1 MRCGEGADSDS
12 EQRPGAPTL
21 TLLTT
26 SPVPWRQCHPA
37 RAAKRPP
44 PPGRCLPP
52 PLPCPGVA
60 SSSWGATACL
70 SPASSSSSPGSAEGW
85 SHRLQLEDRPHCAVR
100 RGAGENNNQ
109 TGKQSRPQ
117 RSKPPGAA
125 CTGQGAGAFLPA
137 VCDGQSLPSLSQGG
151 GAGSGQ
157 VFGGERETRRR
168 LFVLR
173 SHPLHGGTQQV
184 CLLPLPTRREAADF
198 NRCLA
203 LCTRTGAPGGCAA
216 SRVWCKAR
224 RVRLPF
230 PASLWSLGVVPGTG
244 SVAFACGINKI
255 CRWLG

>member
-70 SPASSSSSPGSAEGW
+70 SPASSSPGSAEGW

-117 RSKPPGAA
+117 RSKPPGAV
-125 CTGQGAGAFLPA
+125 LPA
-137 VCDGQSLPSLSQGG
+137 QGRVLEPSCQRCAMGKASPASPREVELAVVRFLGGRERPGG
-151 GAGSGQ
+151 GY
-157 VFGGERETRRR
+157 
-168 LFVLR
+168 
-173 SHPLHGGTQQV
+173 
-184 CLLPLPTRREAADF
+184 LL
-198 NRCLA
+198 
-203 LCTRTGAPGGCAA
+203 
-216 SRVWCKAR
+216 
-224 RVRLPF
+224 
-230 PASLWSLGVVPGTG
+230 
-244 SVAFACGINKI
+244 
-255 CRWLG
+255 